1 MVRTLL
7 VMCNPEE
14 YMNGMVL
21 YPTDDEI
28 NALQEAE
35 LRKEPKQKDF
45 VRGMIQFA
53 EKWDLAYQKLKLEPL
68 KINET
73 VLG

>member
-1 MVRTLL
+1 
-7 VMCNPEE
+7 
-14 YMNGMVL
+14 MNGAIL

-28 NALQEAE
+28 IA
-35 LRKEPKQKDF
+35 LRKSEENREYHKDF
-45 VRGMIQFA
+45 LFGMRSFIESWNIA
-53 EKWDLAYQKLKLEPL
+53 VDELKLEPL